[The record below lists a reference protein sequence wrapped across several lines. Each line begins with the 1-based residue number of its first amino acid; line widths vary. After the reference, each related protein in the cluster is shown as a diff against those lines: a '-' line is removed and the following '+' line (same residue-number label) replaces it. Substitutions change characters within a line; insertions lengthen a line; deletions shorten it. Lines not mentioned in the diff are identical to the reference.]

1 MKIKFV
7 NIYYDYIV
15 IYIFTLVSLFQ
26 IKLVIVVVRMENMNN
41 NPLIIPLDNEVG
53 FMLGREE
60 TLDSKFKITSSY
72 SLAQKLWVLLINFD
86 CLVSN

>member
-7 NIYYDYIV
+7 NSYYDYIM

-26 IKLVIVVVRMENMNN
+26 IKLLIVVVRMENMNN

-53 FMLGREE
+53 FMPGREKS
-60 TLDSKFKITSSY
+60 LDPKF
-72 SLAQKLWVLLINFD
+72 
-86 CLVSN
+86 